1 MSKIKSRSSLAR
13 LVNLILVQKK
23 SLLFAFV
30 GTIVQVILTV
40 YIPILIG
47 QTVNQVIGVNQVHFD
62 LLIPILIKMAVV
74 IILNAIVQ
82 WINPLLYNR
91 ITYFTIEKLR
101 QRALNQLHRLPLSFI
116 DRHST
121 GDLVSRIITDTEQLS
136 DGLIMVF
143 NQFFIGILTIFV
155 TILTM
160 LRLDVLMTLIV
171 VLLTPISLFVA
182 RFIAKKSYTLFQKQ
196 TETRGKHAEFVE
208 ESIQQGELVRLFN
221 IQEASVTHFR
231 ELNDEYMSYSRQAIF
246 YSSTINPVTRAINAL
261 IYGVL
266 TFTGVFR
273 IINGGFSVGELVTF
287 LNYANQYTKPFN
299 DISGVL
305 AELQSALAC
314 AERLFSLIDQ
324 EAEEET
330 GYKLIDSSHLKG
342 KIGFNQVSFSYNKIE
357 PLIKDL
363 TLSVQPGM
371 RVAIVGPTGAGKS
384 TLINLLMRFYDLD
397 QGQILIDNQPME
409 DYTRETIRQQ
419 FGMVLQETWLK
430 SGTIHENIAYGE
442 PTASREQVINA
453 AKQAH
458 IHHFIKTLP
467 YGYDTYLSDS
477 GESLSVGQ
485 RQLLSIARL
494 FVKVPPMLILDE
506 ATSSIDTRTE
516 LLIQEAFAKLMK
528 GKTSFIIAHRLSTIQ
543 NSDVILVMDQGK
555 IIEQGSHE
563 MLMKARGFYYL
574 MQTAQSK

>member
-528 GKTSFIIAHRLSTIQ
+528 GKTSFIIAHRLSTIP